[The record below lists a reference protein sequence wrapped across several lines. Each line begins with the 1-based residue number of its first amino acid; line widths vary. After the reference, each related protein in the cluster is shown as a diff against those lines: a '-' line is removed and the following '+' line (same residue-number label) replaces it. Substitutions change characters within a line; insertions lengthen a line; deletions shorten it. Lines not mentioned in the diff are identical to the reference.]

1 MHELLVMLHVLGATI
16 WTGGHL
22 VLVLGFLPQALRRR
36 DPQILTSF
44 ESRYEPVGM
53 PALVVQVVTGF
64 LLAQRVVPDHS
75 LWLSWDAGAPRQVGV
90 KLILLAVTIAL
101 ALDARLRIIPKL
113 STENLT
119 DMALHII
126 AITVVSVLFVLV
138 GIGFR
143 FGGLF

>member
-22 VLVLGFLPQALRRR
+22 ILVLGFLPQALRNR
-36 DPQILTSF
+36 DPQVLTDF
-44 ESRYEPVGM
+44 ESRYERVGM
-53 PALVVQVVTGF
+53 PALVIQVVTGF
-64 LLAQRVVPDHS
+64 LLAQRVLPDHS
-75 LWLSWDAGAPRQVGV
+75 LWLSWDAGTPRQIGI

-113 STENLT
+113 STKNLT
-119 DMALHII
+119 SMALHII

-138 GIGFR
+138 GVGFR